1 MMKST
6 GSIHYDR
13 RIERMIYAWRY
24 RPFLIDGEP
33 APACTAVTFIY
44 AQQ

>member
-1 MMKST
+1 
-6 GSIHYDR
+6 
-13 RIERMIYAWRY
+13 MIYAWRY